1 MQQRRLMAL
10 KWEVKIL
17 LVRIPIAFIVL
28 LLFAVLNNI
37 HYPCHRPRGSIFP
50 VLQVRCGSLWS
61 DGVSFPACT
70 GDWRP
75 NFQPNILICLG
86 KRKLMKAE
94 DEGICVNST
103 HDFSF
108 FPISALVTC
117 LNTLITAPFIN
128 LTASAHVSF
137 MSEWGPGQQS
147 YEGGPSKIYISL
159 STQG

>member
-1 MQQRRLMAL
+1 MNLSSSPGQMWLTVVRRCVISCL
-10 KWEVKIL
+10 
-17 LVRIPIAFIVL
+17 
-28 LLFAVLNNI
+28 
-37 HYPCHRPRGSIFP
+37 H
-50 VLQVRCGSLWS
+50 
-61 DGVSFPACT
+61 
-70 GDWRP
+70 WRLEAQ
-75 NFQPNILICLG
+75 FSQPNILVCLG

-137 MSEWGPGQQS
+137 MSE
-147 YEGGPSKIYISL
+147 
-159 STQG
+159 